1 MGLFNINKKSLEHVL
16 NYILE
21 SEHEDFLDNLG
32 NNHIY
37 YHALVCAKGKQVADD
52 YLNERLEEQ
61 RQNE

>member
-21 SEHEDFLDNLG
+21 SEHEDFLDNLD

-37 YHALVCAKGKQVADD
+37 YHALVCAEGNK
-52 YLNERLEEQ
+52 
-61 RQNE
+61 